1 MKLLTILNRKLVIF
15 YKIYKTNYEQ
25 YQLIHRKISQINKD
39 YEEIKLTNNSLI
51 ETITRQEIRDD
62 ISNCT
67 KLLKM
72 HH

>member
-1 MKLLTILNRKLVIF
+1 MKPKIDEIINDIKPKLVIF

-67 KLLKM
+67 KT
-72 HH
+72 

>member
-1 MKLLTILNRKLVIF
+1 MKLLMILNRKLVIF